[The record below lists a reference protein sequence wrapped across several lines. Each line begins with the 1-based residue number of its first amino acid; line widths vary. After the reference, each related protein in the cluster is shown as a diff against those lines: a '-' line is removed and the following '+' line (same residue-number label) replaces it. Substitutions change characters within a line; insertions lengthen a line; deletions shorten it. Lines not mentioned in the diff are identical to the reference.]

1 MTTPEADQPPSE
13 PLAEPGS
20 DEPRAEKV
28 PSVESNTEKP
38 DAASAEP
45 SAEPSTEA
53 SVAAAAEPG
62 SESGAEPSGEASAG
76 SGADVP
82 PLSDPVGGGGGAGG
96 DESAD
101 GSTAGDRT
109 ADAPAAG
116 DESVA
121 NDTADDE
128 SVGGSTAGAGSVDG
142 STAGDGDGTVGGTA
156 AGDSSAGDAGGEEQT
171 RPEARLERAVRAAEQ
186 ALIEF
191 EIAVETFRVEV
202 ENFSRLHHQKLG
214 PMYSRLDELDAQIAE
229 ARAASTGDP
238 EDVRKAKE
246 ARARV
251 MPMPGIEELFHDWLD
266 SDGLSPEASA
276 MLTDQPVRPPQR
288 VRPSDEARKL
298 YRELVRKAHPDLA
311 QDDTER
317 ARRDEFISRVNAA
330 YGRGDEPLLREL
342 SEEWAAGP
350 VAEEWRPSRSEE
362 LYARLEWLAQRK
374 ELLALVA
381 RDLEES
387 AIGAM
392 LKIAPDDPDRLLEE
406 IAEQLLAQVSEREAE
421 LAGLLGSGA

>member
-1 MTTPEADQPPSE
+1 MTTPEADQSPSE
-13 PLAEPGS
+13 P
-20 DEPRAEKV
+20 
-28 PSVESNTEKP
+28 PS
-38 DAASAEP
+38 EP
-45 SAEPSTEA
+45 SAEPVAGEPSAGEAAAEEAHVEADAEA
-53 SVAAAAEPG
+53 SVSTG
-62 SESGAEPSGEASAG
+62 GAESSTSASAG
-76 SGADVP
+76 AGRGHEPAEGGPAQDE
-82 PLSDPVGGGGGAGG
+82 PVSGAGG
-96 DESAD
+96 DEA
-101 GSTAGDRT
+101 
-109 ADAPAAG
+109 
-116 DESVA
+116 E
-121 NDTADDE
+121 
-128 SVGGSTAGAGSVDG
+128 
-142 STAGDGDGTVGGTA
+142 
-156 AGDSSAGDAGGEEQT
+156 

-202 ENFSRLHHQKLG
+202 ENFSRLHHQRLG
-214 PMYSRLDELDAQIAE
+214 PMYSRLDELEAQIAE
-229 ARAASTGDP
+229 ARAASTGAP
-238 EDVRKAKE
+238 EDVRKAQE

-266 SDGLSPEASA
+266 SDGLSAEASA
-276 MLTDQPVRPPQR
+276 MLTEQPVRPPQR

-317 ARRDEFISRVNAA
+317 ARRDEFIARVNAA
-330 YGRGDEPLLREL
+330 YGRGDEALLREL

-350 VAEEWRPSRSEE
+350 VPEEWRPSRSEE

-406 IAEQLLAQVSEREAE
+406 IAEQLLTQVGEREAE